1 MVAPGPADQ
10 LRAGPG
16 LNAIRA
22 ATGEVARLIAAPH
35 RAQRTRRKAQGLSGA
50 VDTAGSCT
58 TQKAWT
64 LWGTPVTGL
73 PATCHPLRINS
84 PAIPL
89 DQNGPCSSS
98 MRSVPS
104 AGQPGGLGAPARE
117 GPGLRGAI
125 ASLALALTG
134 GGLRPPPVSC
144 ASSGR
149 RIRNWSWTTAC
160 GRAGIPW
167 PRCRPCR
174 AGTCAGSRAFAAPR
188 VRSAAPRGG
197 YRNGSR

>member
-22 ATGEVARLIAAPH
+22 ATGEEARLIAAPQ

-64 LWGTPVTGL
+64 LLWYARNRASGNL
-73 PATCHPLRINS
+73 PS
-84 PAIPL
+84 PANQQPC
-89 DQNGPCSSS
+89 NPAGPEWAFS

-104 AGQPGGLGAPARE
+104 AGNQEGSERQPGK

-174 AGTCAGSRAFAAPR
+174 AGTCAGSRAFAARR
-188 VRSAAPRGG
+188 VRSAVPRGG

>member
-22 ATGEVARLIAAPH
+22 ATGEEARLIAAPQ

-58 TQKAWT
+58 TRKAWT
-64 LWGTPVTGL
+64 LLGYAVTGL

-89 DQNGPCSSS
+89 DQNGPSLCAPCPLRATRRA
-98 MRSVPS
+98 RS
-104 AGQPGGLGAPARE
+104 AKPGGTGAAWGDRFAGARVD
-117 GPGLRGAI
+117 RGR
-125 ASLALALTG
+125 
-134 GGLRPPPVSC
+134 LRPPPVSC